1 MSAFFYFCLYVD
13 FIILHTAF
21 SFVTVHLYKNDFIT
35 VQNFIIFILAQ
46 QH

>member
-21 SFVTVHLYKNDFIT
+21 SFVTFHFYKNDL
-35 VQNFIIFILAQ
+35 QNLIIFILAYSNIN
-46 QH
+46 